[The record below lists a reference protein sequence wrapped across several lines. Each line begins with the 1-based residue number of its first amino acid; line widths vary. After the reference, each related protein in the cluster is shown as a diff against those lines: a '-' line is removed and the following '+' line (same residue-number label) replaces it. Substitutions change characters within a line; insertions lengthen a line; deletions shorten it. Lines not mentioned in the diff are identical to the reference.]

1 VFEAMDEQGNEF
13 TAQRLL
19 RVVEASRDLPA
30 AKIVDA
36 IFAAVG
42 EWRGSTPPNDDMT
55 ALAVR
60 ITNPDTGK
68 RQPSATIVP

>member
-1 VFEAMDEQGNEF
+1 VFEAMNENGQEF

-30 AKIVDA
+30 ADIVEA

-42 EWRGSTPPNDDMT
+42 EWRGATPPNDDMT

-60 ITNPDTGK
+60 ITSPDAGK
-68 RQPSATIVP
+68 H